1 MRAAATRFLEFADA
15 TRAAITAMSVSPLR
29 VLAIAAAI
37 GDAPAALEI
46 ESVPGWGD
54 ALARLAA
61 GEAFDVVVV
70 DGDAAPATPAR
81 IATVAERVALVVSVA
96 DPDTDAASDWLR
108 HGADDV
114 VARAELA
121 TAGGSTRLRFA
132 AMRRQR
138 DARRPAVR
146 MFETTTGLPHR
157 QQLVEQ
163 LSQLL
168 ALREREPSPMAVL
181 AFRIEGLRPVG
192 AATQAVDV
200 DSLRRKIAVRLRA
213 GVRASDV
220 VAAIDDD
227 AFAVLLG
234 SIVARGDGERV
245 ALKLVAALLA
255 PYTVGAV
262 ERSVAVALGIAHY
275 PSDGNDAERLLRR
288 ALSLA
293 AAAPASLPDG
303 PATTRDAAGRQRAAA
318 NDDR

>member
-1 MRAAATRFLEFADA
+1 
-15 TRAAITAMSVSPLR
+15 MSDSPLR
-29 VLAIAAAI
+29 VLAIAAAV
-37 GDAPAALEI
+37 GDAPTAVAI
-46 ESVPGWGD
+46 ESVAGWGE
-54 ALARLAA
+54 ALARLAG
-61 GEAFDVVVV
+61 GESFDVIVV
-70 DGDAAPATPAR
+70 DAAAAPATPAR
-81 IATVAERVALVVSVA
+81 IATVADRVALVVAVA
-96 DPDTDAASDWLR
+96 DPDSAAAADWLR

-121 TAGGSTRLRFA
+121 SPSGCTRLRFA
-132 AMRRQR
+132 ALRRQR
-138 DARRPAVR
+138 EARRPAVH

-163 LSQLL
+163 FSQLL
-168 ALREREPSPMAVL
+168 ALREREPAPMAVL
-181 AFRIEGLRPVG
+181 AFRIEGLRPPGGVES
-192 AATQAVDV
+192 VDV

-255 PYTVGAV
+255 PYTVGAI

-275 PSDGNDAERLLRR
+275 PGDGNDAERLLRR

-303 PATTRDAAGRQRAAA
+303 PATTRDPAGRRRAAA

>member
-1 MRAAATRFLEFADA
+1 
-15 TRAAITAMSVSPLR
+15 MSDSPLR
-29 VLAIAAAI
+29 VLAIAAAV
-37 GDAPAALEI
+37 GDAPTAVAI
-46 ESVPGWGD
+46 ESVAGWGE
-54 ALARLAA
+54 ALARLAG
-61 GEAFDVVVV
+61 GESFDVIVV
-70 DGDAAPATPAR
+70 DAAAAPATPAR
-81 IATVAERVALVVSVA
+81 IATVADRVALVVAVA
-96 DPDTDAASDWLR
+96 DPDSAAAADWLR

-121 TAGGSTRLRFA
+121 SPSGCTRLRFA
-132 AMRRQR
+132 ALRRQR
-138 DARRPAVR
+138 EARRPAVH

-163 LSQLL
+163 FSQLL
-168 ALREREPSPMAVL
+168 ALREREPAPMAVL
-181 AFRIEGLRPVG
+181 AFRIEGLRPG
-192 AATQAVDV
+192 GTAEAVDV
-200 DSLRRKIAVRLRA
+200 DALRRKIAVRLRA

-245 ALKLVAALLA
+245 ALKLVAALIA
-255 PYTVGAV
+255 PYTVGAI

-303 PATTRDAAGRQRAAA
+303 PATTRDAAGRRRAAA

>member
-1 MRAAATRFLEFADA
+1 
-15 TRAAITAMSVSPLR
+15 MSDSPLR
-29 VLAIAAAI
+29 VLAIAAAV
-37 GDAPAALEI
+37 GDAPTAVAI
-46 ESVPGWGD
+46 ESVAGWGE
-54 ALARLAA
+54 ALARLAG
-61 GEAFDVVVV
+61 GESFDVIVV
-70 DGDAAPATPAR
+70 DAAAAPATPAR
-81 IATVAERVALVVSVA
+81 IATVADRVALGVAVA
-96 DPDTDAASDWLR
+96 DPDSAAAAYWLR

-121 TAGGSTRLRFA
+121 SPSGCTRLRFA
-132 AMRRQR
+132 ALRRQR
-138 DARRPAVR
+138 EARRPAVH

-163 LSQLL
+163 FSQLL
-168 ALREREPSPMAVL
+168 ALREREPAPMAVL
-181 AFRIEGLRPVG
+181 AFRIEGLRPG
-192 AATQAVDV
+192 GTAEAVDV
-200 DSLRRKIAVRLRA
+200 DALRRKIAVRLRA

-245 ALKLVAALLA
+245 ALKLVAALIA
-255 PYTVGAV
+255 PYTVGAI

-303 PATTRDAAGRQRAAA
+303 PATTRDAAGRRRAAA

>member
-1 MRAAATRFLEFADA
+1 
-15 TRAAITAMSVSPLR
+15 MSGSTLR
-29 VLAIAAAI
+29 VLAIAAAV
-37 GDAPAALEI
+37 GEAPAVLEV
-46 ESVPGWGD
+46 ETVSAWGE

-61 GEAFDVVVV
+61 GECFDVVVV

-81 IATVAERVALVVSVA
+81 VATVAERVALVVAVA
-96 DPDTDAASDWLR
+96 DPDTDVASDWLR

-114 VARAELA
+114 IARAELA
-121 TAGGSTRLRFA
+121 AAGGGTRLRFA
-132 AMRRQR
+132 ALRRQR
-138 DARRPAVR
+138 EARRRPAR
-146 MFETTTGLPHR
+146 MFETATGLPHR

-163 LSQLL
+163 FSQLL
-168 ALREREPSPMAVL
+168 ALREREPAPMAVL
-181 AFRIEGLRPVG
+181 AFRIEGLRPIGGV
-192 AATQAVDV
+192 QSVDV

-303 PATTRDAAGRQRAAA
+303 PATTRDAAGHRRAAA

>member
-1 MRAAATRFLEFADA
+1 
-15 TRAAITAMSVSPLR
+15 MSDSPLR
-29 VLAIAAAI
+29 VLAIAAAV
-37 GDAPAALEI
+37 GDAPTAVAI
-46 ESVPGWGD
+46 ESVAGWGE
-54 ALARLAA
+54 ALARLAG
-61 GEAFDVVVV
+61 GESYDVIVV
-70 DGDAAPATPAR
+70 DAAAAPATPAR
-81 IATVAERVALVVSVA
+81 IATVADRVALVVAVA
-96 DPDTDAASDWLR
+96 DPDSAAAADWLR

-121 TAGGSTRLRFA
+121 SPSGCTRLRFA
-132 AMRRQR
+132 ALRRQR
-138 DARRPAVR
+138 EARRPAVH

-163 LSQLL
+163 FSQLL
-168 ALREREPSPMAVL
+168 ALREREPAPMAVL
-181 AFRIEGLRPVG
+181 AFRIEGLRPG
-192 AATQAVDV
+192 GTADAVDV
-200 DSLRRKIAVRLRA
+200 DALRRKIAVRLRA

-245 ALKLVAALLA
+245 ALKLVAALIA
-255 PYTVGAV
+255 PYTVGAI

-303 PATTRDAAGRQRAAA
+303 PATTRDAAGRRRAAA

>member
-1 MRAAATRFLEFADA
+1 
-15 TRAAITAMSVSPLR
+15 MSDSPLR
-29 VLAIAAAI
+29 VLAIAAAV
-37 GDAPAALEI
+37 GKAPAVTI
-46 ESVPGWGD
+46 ETVSGWGE

-61 GEAFDVVVV
+61 GERYDVIVL
-70 DGDAAPATPAR
+70 DGDAAPAPPAR
-81 IATVAERVALVVSVA
+81 VATVADRVALVVAIA

-114 VARAELA
+114 VAHRELA
-121 TAGGSTRLRFA
+121 ATGGCRRLRFA
-132 AMRRQR
+132 ALRRQR
-138 DARRPAVR
+138 EARRPAVR

-163 LSQLL
+163 FSQLL
-168 ALREREPSPMAVL
+168 ALREREPAPMAVL
-181 AFRIEGLRPVG
+181 AFRIEGLRPPGGVES
-192 AATQAVDV
+192 VDV

-255 PYTVGAV
+255 PYTVGAI

-275 PSDGNDAERLLRR
+275 PGDGNDAERLLRR

-303 PATTRDAAGRQRAAA
+303 PATTRDSAGHRRAAA

>member
-1 MRAAATRFLEFADA
+1 
-15 TRAAITAMSVSPLR
+15 MSDSPLR
-29 VLAIAAAI
+29 VLAIAAAV
-37 GDAPAALEI
+37 GDAPTAVAI
-46 ESVPGWGD
+46 ESVAGWGE
-54 ALARLAA
+54 ALARLAG
-61 GEAFDVVVV
+61 GESFDVIVV
-70 DGDAAPATPAR
+70 DAAAAPATPAR
-81 IATVAERVALVVSVA
+81 IATVADRVALVVAVA
-96 DPDTDAASDWLR
+96 DPDSAAAADWLR

-121 TAGGSTRLRFA
+121 SPSGCTRLRFA
-132 AMRRQR
+132 ALRRQR
-138 DARRPAVR
+138 EARRPAVH

-163 LSQLL
+163 FSQLL
-168 ALREREPSPMAVL
+168 ALREREPAPMAVL
-181 AFRIEGLRPVG
+181 AFRIEGLRPPGGVES
-192 AATQAVDV
+192 VDV

-245 ALKLVAALLA
+245 ALKLVAALIA
-255 PYTVGAV
+255 PYTVGAI

-275 PSDGNDAERLLRR
+275 PGDGDDAERLLRR

-303 PATTRDAAGRQRAAA
+303 PATTRDPAGRRRAAA

>member
-1 MRAAATRFLEFADA
+1 
-15 TRAAITAMSVSPLR
+15 MSDSPLR
-29 VLAIAAAI
+29 VLAIAAAV
-37 GDAPAALEI
+37 GDAPTAVAI
-46 ESVPGWGD
+46 ESVAGWGE
-54 ALARLAA
+54 ALARLAG
-61 GEAFDVVVV
+61 GESYDVIVV
-70 DGDAAPATPAR
+70 DAAAAPATPAR
-81 IATVAERVALVVSVA
+81 IATVADRVALVVAVA
-96 DPDTDAASDWLR
+96 DPDSAAAADWLR

-121 TAGGSTRLRFA
+121 SPSGCTRLRFA
-132 AMRRQR
+132 ALRRQR
-138 DARRPAVR
+138 EARRPAVH

-163 LSQLL
+163 FSQLL
-168 ALREREPSPMAVL
+168 ALREREPAPMAVL
-181 AFRIEGLRPVG
+181 AFRIEGLRPG
-192 AATQAVDV
+192 GTAEAVDV
-200 DSLRRKIAVRLRA
+200 DALRRKIAVRLRA

-245 ALKLVAALLA
+245 ALKLVAALMA
-255 PYTVGAV
+255 PYTVGAI

-303 PATTRDAAGRQRAAA
+303 PATTRDAAGRRRAAA

>member
-1 MRAAATRFLEFADA
+1 
-15 TRAAITAMSVSPLR
+15 MSDSPLR
-29 VLAIAAAI
+29 VLAIAADV
-37 GDAPAALEI
+37 GDAPTAVAI
-46 ESVPGWGD
+46 ESVAGWGE
-54 ALARLAA
+54 ALARLAG
-61 GEAFDVVVV
+61 GESYDVIVV
-70 DGDAAPATPAR
+70 DAAAAPATPAR
-81 IATVAERVALVVSVA
+81 IATVADRVALVVAVA
-96 DPDTDAASDWLR
+96 DPDSAAAADWLR

-121 TAGGSTRLRFA
+121 SPSGCTRLRFA
-132 AMRRQR
+132 ALRRQR
-138 DARRPAVR
+138 EARRPAVH

-163 LSQLL
+163 FSQLL
-168 ALREREPSPMAVL
+168 ALREREPAPMAVL
-181 AFRIEGLRPVG
+181 AFRIEGLRPG
-192 AATQAVDV
+192 GTAEAVDV
-200 DSLRRKIAVRLRA
+200 DALRRKIAVRLRA

-245 ALKLVAALLA
+245 ALKLVAALIA
-255 PYTVGAV
+255 PYTVGAI

-303 PATTRDAAGRQRAAA
+303 PATTRDAAGRRRAAA

>member
-1 MRAAATRFLEFADA
+1 
-15 TRAAITAMSVSPLR
+15 MSDSPLR
-29 VLAIAAAI
+29 VLAIAAAV
-37 GDAPAALEI
+37 GKAPAVTI
-46 ESVPGWGD
+46 ETVSGWGE

-61 GEAFDVVVV
+61 GERYDVIVL
-70 DGDAAPATPAR
+70 DGDAAPAPPAR
-81 IATVAERVALVVSVA
+81 VATVADRVALVVAIA

-114 VARAELA
+114 VAHRELA
-121 TAGGSTRLRFA
+121 ATGGCTRLRFA
-132 AMRRQR
+132 ALRRQR
-138 DARRPAVR
+138 EARRSAVR
-146 MFETTTGLPHR
+146 MFEATTGLPHR

-163 LSQLL
+163 FSQLL
-168 ALREREPSPMAVL
+168 ALREREPAPMAVL
-181 AFRIEGLRPVG
+181 AFRIEGLRPPGGVES
-192 AATQAVDV
+192 VDV

-255 PYTVGAV
+255 PYTVGAIG
-262 ERSVAVALGIAHY
+262 RSVAVALGIAHY
-275 PSDGNDAERLLRR
+275 PGDGNDAERLLRR

-303 PATTRDAAGRQRAAA
+303 PATTRDSAGHRRAAA

>member
-1 MRAAATRFLEFADA
+1 MRAAATRFLESADA
-15 TRAAITAMSVSPLR
+15 KRAPIATMSAPPLR
-29 VLAIAAAI
+29 VLAVAAVPGAAPGVAI
-37 GDAPAALEI
+37 ETVA
-46 ESVPGWGD
+46 GWGD

-61 GEAFDVVVV
+61 GESFDVIVV

-81 IATVAERVALVVSVA
+81 VATVAERVALVVAVA
-96 DPDTDAASDWLR
+96 DPNADAAADWLR

-114 VARAELA
+114 IDRAELA
-121 TAGGSTRLRFA
+121 AASGCTRLRFA
-132 AMRRQR
+132 ALRRQR
-138 DARRPAVR
+138 ERRPAVR

-163 LSQLL
+163 FSQLL
-168 ALREREPSPMAVL
+168 ALREREPAPMAVL

-192 AATQAVDV
+192 GAEAVDV

-275 PSDGNDAERLLRR
+275 PGDGNDAERLLRR

-303 PATTRDAAGRQRAAA
+303 PATTRDAARRRPAAA
-318 NDDR
+318 NDER

>member
-1 MRAAATRFLEFADA
+1 
-15 TRAAITAMSVSPLR
+15 MSDSPLR
-29 VLAIAAAI
+29 VLAIAAAV
-37 GDAPAALEI
+37 GDAPTAVAI
-46 ESVPGWGD
+46 ESVAGWGE
-54 ALARLAA
+54 ALARLAG
-61 GEAFDVVVV
+61 GESFDVIVV
-70 DGDAAPATPAR
+70 DAAAAPATPAR
-81 IATVAERVALVVSVA
+81 IATVADRVALVVAVA
-96 DPDTDAASDWLR
+96 DPDSAAAADWLR

-121 TAGGSTRLRFA
+121 SPSGCTRLRFA
-132 AMRRQR
+132 ALRRQR
-138 DARRPAVR
+138 EARRPAVH

-163 LSQLL
+163 FSQLL
-168 ALREREPSPMAVL
+168 ALREREPAPMAVL
-181 AFRIEGLRPVG
+181 AFRIEGLRPG
-192 AATQAVDV
+192 GTADAVDV
-200 DSLRRKIAVRLRA
+200 DALRRKIAVRLRA

-245 ALKLVAALLA
+245 ALKLVAALMA
-255 PYTVGAV
+255 PYTVGAI

-303 PATTRDAAGRQRAAA
+303 PATTRDAAGRRRAAA

>member
-1 MRAAATRFLEFADA
+1 MNGPR
-15 TRAAITAMSVSPLR
+15 LR
-29 VLAIAAAI
+29 VLAIAAVVGEAA
-37 GDAPAALEI
+37 DALEV
-46 ESVPGWGD
+46 EAVAAWSD

-61 GEAFDVVVV
+61 GEGFDVVVV
-70 DGDAAPATPAR
+70 DGDAAPATAAR
-81 IATVAERVALVVSVA
+81 IASVAERVALVVAVA
-96 DPDTDAASDWLR
+96 DPARESASDWLR

-121 TAGGSTRLRFA
+121 AASGSTRLRFA
-132 AMRRQR
+132 ALRRQR
-138 DARRPAVR
+138 EARHLPARR
-146 MFETTTGLPHR
+146 FETATGLPHR

-163 LSQLL
+163 FSQLL

-181 AFRIEGLRPVG
+181 AFRIEGLRPIGGV
-192 AATQAVDV
+192 QSVDV

-303 PATTRDAAGRQRAAA
+303 LATTRDAAGHRRAAA

>member
-1 MRAAATRFLEFADA
+1 
-15 TRAAITAMSVSPLR
+15 MSDSPLR
-29 VLAIAAAI
+29 VLAIAAAV
-37 GDAPAALEI
+37 GDAPTAVAI
-46 ESVPGWGD
+46 ESVAGWGE
-54 ALARLAA
+54 ALARLAG
-61 GEAFDVVVV
+61 GESFDVIVV
-70 DGDAAPATPAR
+70 DAAAAPATPAR
-81 IATVAERVALVVSVA
+81 IATVADRVALVVAVA
-96 DPDTDAASDWLR
+96 DPDSAAAADWLR

-121 TAGGSTRLRFA
+121 SPSGCTRLRFA
-132 AMRRQR
+132 ALRRQR
-138 DARRPAVR
+138 EARRPAVH

-163 LSQLL
+163 FSQLL
-168 ALREREPSPMAVL
+168 ALREREPAPMAVL
-181 AFRIEGLRPVG
+181 AFRIEGLRPG
-192 AATQAVDV
+192 GTADAVDV
-200 DSLRRKIAVRLRA
+200 DALRRKIAVRLRA

-245 ALKLVAALLA
+245 ALKLVAALIA
-255 PYTVGAV
+255 PYTVGAI

-303 PATTRDAAGRQRAAA
+303 PATTRDAAGRRRAAA

>member
-1 MRAAATRFLEFADA
+1 
-15 TRAAITAMSVSPLR
+15 MSAPPLR
-29 VLAIAAAI
+29 ILAVAIAAGERAGFAVEPARGSSEASLRI
-37 GDAPAALEI
+37 AAGERFDAVVLDADAAPAAA
-46 ESVPGWGD
+46 VA
-54 ALARLAA
+54 ALADRVAA
-61 GEAFDVVVV
+61 VVVV
-70 DGDAAPATPAR
+70 DDVGADDA
-81 IATVAERVALVVSVA
+81 LL
-96 DPDTDAASDWLR
+96 WLR

-114 VARAELA
+114 ISRGELA
-121 TAGGSTRLRFA
+121 SADGWRRLRFA
-132 AMRRQR
+132 VLRRQHL
-138 DARRPAVR
+138 AQRPAAR
-146 MFETTTGLPHR
+146 PRESTTGLPHR
-157 QQLVEQ
+157 QQLVEH

-168 ALREREPSPMAVL
+168 ALREREPAPMAVL
-181 AFRIEGLRPVG
+181 AFRIEGLRPRSGG
-192 AATQAVDV
+192 AEAIDV
-200 DSLRRKIAVRLRA
+200 DALRRKVAVRLRA

-255 PYTVGAV
+255 PYTVGAI

-275 PSDGNDAERLLRR
+275 PGDGDDAERLLRR

-303 PATTRDAAGRQRAAA
+303 PATTRDPAGRRRAAA